1 MMEAALMGGILPGPW
16 SSWEFIGAAN
26 LLASGTA
33 PVEVNFPSGIQ
44 AGDLVVAVMSP
55 LGESIKTVM
64 TATGWQ
70 HWALGVQDYVCTA
83 RYAPGLSPPKWTREK
98 SNSLFLSVLVF
109 RASGWSS
116 VKLES
121 HASPA
126 APIDVTSH
134 LQNELLLCIGITPR
148 TTSGWAVHMTGASPT
163 ARVERALAP
172 AMQVYSANI
181 DYPHEVSDIYVDALS
196 GAERNLI
203 LSVS

>member
-1 MMEAALMGGILPGPW
+1 MGGILPGPW
-16 SSWEFIGAAN
+16 SSWEFVGATN
-26 LLASGTA
+26 LLAGGSA
-33 PVEVNFPSGIQ
+33 PAEVAFPSGIQ

-64 TATGWQ
+64 AASGWQ
-70 HWALGVQDYVCTA
+70 HWAQGTQDYVCTA
-83 RYAPGLSPPKWTREK
+83 RYAPGLSPPKWTRER
-98 SNSLFLSVLVF
+98 SNSLFVSVLAF

-121 HASPA
+121 HTAPG
-126 APIDVTSH
+126 APIDVTSR

-148 TTSGWAVHMTGASPT
+148 TTSGWAVHMTGAIPT
-163 ARVERALAP
+163 SRVERSLAP

-203 LSVS
+203 LTAS